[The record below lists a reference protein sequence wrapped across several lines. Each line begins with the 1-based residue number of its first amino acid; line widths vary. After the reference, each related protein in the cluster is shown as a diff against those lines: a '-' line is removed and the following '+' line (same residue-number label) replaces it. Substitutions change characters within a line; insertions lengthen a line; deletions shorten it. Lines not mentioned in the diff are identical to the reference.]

1 MLQKECKNENESFF
15 TFLFIWTNMVMNAFV
30 NREKVQYSGDF
41 ILNVKIAIKRIMTLY
56 ATVKS

>member
-1 MLQKECKNENESFF
+1 
-15 TFLFIWTNMVMNAFV
+15 MVMNAFV

-56 ATVKS
+56 ATVNHSLVFLILN